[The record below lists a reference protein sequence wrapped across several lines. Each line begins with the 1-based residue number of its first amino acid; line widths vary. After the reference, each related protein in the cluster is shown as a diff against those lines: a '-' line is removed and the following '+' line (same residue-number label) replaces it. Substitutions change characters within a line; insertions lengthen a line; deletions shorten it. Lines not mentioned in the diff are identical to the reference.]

1 MKQSRSTEEQ
11 IFSIPKEHET
21 GVSVVN
27 LCRKHRVR
35 DATVYK

>member
-11 IFSIPKEHET
+11 IISILREHET
-21 GVSVVN
+21 SVS
-27 LCRKHRVR
+27 LADLSRKNRVR